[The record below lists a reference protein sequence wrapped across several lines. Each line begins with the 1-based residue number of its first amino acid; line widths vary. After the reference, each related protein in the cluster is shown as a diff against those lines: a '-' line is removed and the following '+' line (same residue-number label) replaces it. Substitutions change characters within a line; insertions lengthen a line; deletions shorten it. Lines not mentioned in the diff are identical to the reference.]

1 MTLHR
6 ARSFPGASALSRRRF
21 LLGLGATALAA
32 CSDAGTASDVDLGG
46 DRFLTMLNWP
56 DYIDL
61 DDAGGGTLGIVDA
74 ELGLSVEYLDL
85 YEDNY
90 GGWDLITTS
99 AGKSTAD
106 FDIVV
111 PTNWRAAQMIEQGWA
126 APLPIEII
134 PNHVNLDPQYMT
146 NSWDRGSRFQ
156 MPWQA
161 GITGIAYDPAL
172 TERPLNSVEDL
183 FDPAFAGRI
192 GLIGEMREAVG
203 LAMLA
208 NGDDPSRP
216 TEGAARAGLDR
227 IRGAVESGQVGGV
240 VFNEFA
246 DRLADGTFV
255 ASMAWSG
262 DAALLQA
269 DRPDIEFIIP
279 DEGGIQWFDT
289 MVIPANSPNLS
300 AAGRFMNFV
309 YDPVNAARI
318 TNFVQYI
325 SPVLGVADEL
335 RRAGGDAAALAD
347 NPILFPDDATRNRLF
362 TWGGLATEAET
373 VIDDEFNELVP
384 A

>member
-6 ARSFPGASALSRRRF
+6 SRPSPATSALSRRSF
-21 LLGLGATALAA
+21 LVGLGATAIAA
-32 CSDAGTASDVDLGG
+32 CSDAGTVADVDLGG
-46 DRFLTMLNWP
+46 TSSLTMLNWT
-56 DYIDL
+56 DYIDP
-61 DDAGGGTLGIVDA
+61 AEGGTIGIVESELGIA
-74 ELGLSVEYLDL
+74 VEYLEL

-90 GGWDLITTS
+90 GGWDLITAS

-111 PTNWRAAQMIEQGWA
+111 PTNWRAAQMIDQGWA

-146 NSWDRGSRFQ
+146 NSWDRGSRYQ

-216 TEGAARAGLDR
+216 TESAARAGLDR
-227 IRGAVESGQVGGV
+227 VRNAVESGQVGGV

-246 DRLADGTFV
+246 ENLANGTFV

-262 DAALLQA
+262 DAALLQGT
-269 DRPDIEFIIP
+269 RPDIEFIIP

-289 MVIPANSPNLS
+289 MVISANSPNLG

-325 SPVLGVADEL
+325 SPVLGVEDEL
-335 RRAGGDAAALAD
+335 RRAGGASAALAD

-362 TWGGLATEAET
+362 TWGGLDATAET
-373 VIDDEFNELVP
+373 AIDDEFNELVP